1 MESGFEKANSNNLP
15 AVDYDM
21 ILYFFASNKN
31 YTSVESRG
39 QKNIR

>member
-15 AVDYDM
+15 CVDYDM
-21 ILYFFASNKN
+21 ILDFYSSNRN
-31 YTSVESRG
+31 YVSAETRG